1 VVNEEEDTMKKIING
16 KLYDTDKATYLG
28 YDMYAGPRDFKYW
41 KEEFYKKRTGEFFL
55 YGQGGPDSKYAVA
68 SVTGSGWDG
77 GEKIIPLSYDK
88 AREWAEAHLNAEAYG
103 EIFGMPGEDAGDA
116 ALNIQIDAG
125 LMARLRARAA
135 EDGASL
141 TATVAALLE
150 NGLEW

>member
-1 VVNEEEDTMKKIING
+1 MKKIING

-28 YDMYAGPRDFKYW
+28 YDLYAGPRDFKYW
-41 KEEFYKKRTGEFFL
+41 REELYRKRTGEFFL

-88 AREWAEAHLNAEAYG
+88 AREWAEKHLSTEAYG
-103 EIFGMPGEDAGDA
+103 EIFGMPGEDAGDV
-116 ALNIQIDAG
+116 ALNVQLDAA
-125 LMARLRARAA
+125 LMARIRARAA

-150 NGLEW
+150 KGLEG